1 MGRISL
7 AEHADVARILQ
18 ASLRALPLLLLAA
31 CGSAPPASPSAPVSR
46 EEFIVGGPCR
56 YATASGFARVMNV
69 APEGG
74 NVRVEFALSLP
85 SGFHAPAWF
94 RGEDVAVLFEGP
106 RGALDDGWLT
116 AAGLVPGAGYA
127 VQISVITDGTCT
139 PVIYRFPG
147 RPWTVL

>member
-1 MGRISL
+1 
-7 AEHADVARILQ
+7 
-18 ASLRALPLLLLAA
+18 
-31 CGSAPPASPSAPVSR
+31 
-46 EEFIVGGPCR
+46 
-56 YATASGFARVMNV
+56 MNV

>member
-1 MGRISL
+1 T
-7 AEHADVARILQ
+7 
-18 ASLRALPLLLLAA
+18 
-31 CGSAPPASPSAPVSR
+31 VSR

-56 YATASGFARVMNV
+56 YTTASGFARVMNV

-85 SGFHAPAWF
+85 SGFQAPAWYHA
-94 RGEDVAVLFEGP
+94 EDVAVLFEGP
-106 RGALDDGWLT
+106 RSTLDDAWLS

-127 VQISVITDGTCT
+127 IQVSVITDGTCT